1 MSINNNLRLQI
12 ENFCKKIG
20 TNKSLVYGAG
30 GNISWKESGLLW
42 IKSSGTNLADAT
54 KKNIFVP
61 IQLKILKKNI
71 KNNLFYKKIEIAKK
85 EANKPS
91 IETYMHAVIP
101 HRIVVHLHPVDFLV
115 RLINKNSELI
125 LKKLLSGYIVDFFE
139 YIKPGGKLAKKIY
152 NRKIKFKKINIILLQ
167 NHGFVVSSNNLKPI
181 NLFLKKILK
190 KIKIKKKFYL
200 KRIDFKA
207 KKILGY
213 KFSRNK
219 KIQNIIENKNI
230 FNNLTKNWAIC
241 PDHVNFLGSKPLI
254 FSKTKDYISIKNKKK
269 PPFLFF
275 KKDGVYEKNF
285 IKRNEREQLVAYY
298 DIVSKSNSNLIT
310 TLNKSQINEIIN
322 WKQEIYRRN
331 L

>member
-42 IKSSGTNLADAT
+42 IKSSGANLADAK

-71 KNNLFYKKIEIAKK
+71 KNNLFFKKIEIAKK
-85 EANKPS
+85 EINKPS

-101 HRIVVHLHPVDFLV
+101 HRIVVHLHSVDFLE
-115 RLINKNSELI
+115 RLINKNSELT

-152 NRKIKFKKINIILLQ
+152 NRKIEFKKINIILLQ

-181 NLFLKKILK
+181 SLFLKKILK
-190 KIKIKKKFYL
+190 KIIIKKKFYL
-200 KRIDFKA
+200 KTINVKA

-230 FNNLTKNWAIC
+230 FNNLKKNWAIC
-241 PDHVNFLGSKPLI
+241 PDHVNFLGSEPLI
-254 FSKTKDYISIKNKKK
+254 FSKIKDYISIKNKKK

-275 KKDGVYEKNF
+275 KNDGVYEKKF

-298 DIVSKSNSNLIT
+298 DIISKSNSNLIT